1 MQNKNYNLSFV
12 LVLYSHFSHFA
23 IYMSFP
29 VTTSLKVQKPL
40 QYVVETT
47 RGVTPASPTFINAGP
62 IQEFTPNI
70 ETNSVNYRMLGS
82 EDLYKVLKTGE
93 RFSFDI
99 TFNPIDKNLLSK
111 GVNLTTDATHNREQ
125 SLTFLMSQLMYP
137 GTGSSLSEH
146 YIIAKGCSCD
156 STSIDISLE
165 AVNISQT
172 WIANDIPIPT
182 TTHGL
187 TTPTFASAIT
197 AAPWTGI
204 TAGSNSLTFGGDDY
218 ILRGFSCTVSH
229 NTDQFQPIGE
239 ANVFA
244 TIPTIRDISGS
255 FDVLHSGTD
264 LQADTEAVV
273 PRAATVKLST
283 DTKIT
288 FTDMYLTSYN
298 ETISATATEA
308 KTVSYNFVAKSAV
321 VEAI

>member
-1 MQNKNYNLSFV
+1 
-12 LVLYSHFSHFA
+12 
-23 IYMSFP
+23 MSFP

-62 IQEFTPNI
+62 IQEFTPNT

-82 EDLYKVLKTGE
+82 EDLYKVIKTGE

-99 TFNPIDKNLLSK
+99 TYNPIDRNLISK
-111 GVNLTTDATHNREQ
+111 GINLTSDATNNREQ

-137 GTGSSLSEH
+137 GTGTDLTEH

-165 AVNISQT
+165 AVNVSQT

-182 TTHGL
+182 ETHGL

-197 AAPWTGI
+197 ATPWTGI
-204 TAGSNSLTFGGDDY
+204 TAGSKALTHNGTDY
-218 ILRGFSCTVSH
+218 VLRSFSCTVSH
-229 NTDQFQPIGE
+229 NTDQFQPLGE

-264 LQADTEAVV
+264 LQQDAEDVT
-273 PRAATVKLST
+273 PRTATVKLST
-283 DTKIT
+283 DTKLS
-288 FTDMYLTSYN
+288 FTDFYLTSYN

-308 KTVSYNFVAKSAV
+308 KTTSFNFVAKSV
-321 VEAI
+321 VCEAI

>member
-1 MQNKNYNLSFV
+1 V
-12 LVLYSHFSHFA
+12 
-23 IYMSFP
+23 SFP

-47 RGVTPASPTFINAGP
+47 RGVTPASPTFQNAGP
-62 IQEFTPNI
+62 IQEFTPNV

-99 TFNPIDKNLLSK
+99 MFNPIDRHLISK
-111 GVNLTTDATHNREQ
+111 GVNLSTDVTNNRDQ
-125 SLTFLMSQLMYP
+125 SLTFLLSQLMYP
-137 GTGSSLSEH
+137 GTGSTLTEH

-165 AVNISQT
+165 AVSVSQT

-182 TTHGL
+182 ATHGL
-187 TTPTFASAIT
+187 TTPTFANAIT
-197 AAPWTGI
+197 SSPWTGI
-204 TAGSNSLTFGGDDY
+204 TAGSKSLTHNGTEY
-218 ILRGFSCTVSH
+218 VLRGFSCTVNH

-255 FDVLHSGTD
+255 FDVLHSGTA
-264 LQADTEAVV
+264 LQSDAESVT

-283 DTKIT
+283 DTKLT

-298 ETISATATEA
+298 ETISASATEA
-308 KTVSYNFVAKSAV
+308 KTVSYNFVAKSV
-321 VEAI
+321 VCEAIT